1 MAVLW
6 NLRISLTGD
15 TISAALFMQMV
26 VHIHPWVRKLSD
38 IGGKNKGYGFCAL
51 GTDELS
57 YKKILKT
64 FFKFANVS
72 LKEMLYRDGWG
83 QYARDS
89 PSILY
94 NP

>member
-6 NLRISLTGD
+6 NLHISLTGD
-15 TISAALFMQMV
+15 TIYAALFMQMV
-26 VHIHPWVRKLSD
+26 VHIHPWFRRLSA

-64 FFKFANVS
+64 FFRFANVCFPEGNALS
-72 LKEMLYRDGWG
+72 
-83 QYARDS
+83 
-89 PSILY
+89 
-94 NP
+94 